1 MDNLLDTVSV
11 VTVASGFGSLQTV
24 EDIQLNPS
32 DNTNIL
38 FYSSLIFITNIC
50 TTFYKHYYLY
60 SSLFFML
67 TISIVVYGSFVLYN
81 KNNIKYLDWRDP
93 KPKATVV
100 SDGNPK
106 VVAEGFRFK
115 SLVNSRRI
123 HYYTYIVVFTFL
135 FVVYLYAYG
144 YIITNYCFHPQIYT
158 ADKYHSLIHILSSF
172 GHHLITFL

>member
-1 MDNLLDTVSV
+1 MLT
-11 VTVASGFGSLQTV
+11 
-24 EDIQLNPS
+24 I
-32 DNTNIL
+32 
-38 FYSSLIFITNIC
+38 SSLIFHYPYNNIFTSVFDKTC
-50 TTFYKHYYLY
+50 VL
-60 SSLFFML
+60 L
-67 TISIVVYGSFVLYN
+67 IVVYGSFVLYN